1 MKNLLRIVVGV
12 SLLMSGF
19 LCQCVSAQTQSVY
32 DTYFS
37 IDSASPSTALFSPS
51 DILVAGPTVAISY
64 ASLGLVAGD
73 DMRDFTWGDNGSLYF
88 SVDRTSVGV
97 LNTAVNVQSSL
108 NQAAGDVFYSPLNG
122 DNYLTTNQNRLGL
135 IPLIGPSVNNT
146 LTPIDN
152 IDGLSFI
159 RNLAFA
165 PDYVL
170 APGSPTLSAIGATP
184 SDILTSSVFGPVIAV
199 NYELLGLSSSD
210 VIEGLAYLTTDR
222 EWLITL
228 APGSPTLNT
237 IGATSSDILYD
248 YANGSS
254 PGIYATYEEL
264 GLLSSDNVDAIALV
278 PEPSSALLVGFGTLT
293 IWAMRRFLSWRKR
306 S

>member
-1 MKNLLRIVVGV
+1 MKNLLRIGVGI
-12 SLLMSGF
+12 SLLMVGF
-19 LCQCVSAQTQSVY
+19 LCQRASGQTQTIY

-64 ASLGLVAGD
+64 ATLGLVAGD
-73 DMRDFTWGDNGSLYF
+73 DMRDFTWGDNGSVYF

-108 NQAAGDVFYSPLNG
+108 NQAAGDVFGSFLNG
-122 DNYLTTNQNRLGL
+122 NNYLSTNQNQLGL

-146 LTPIDN
+146 ITPIDN
-152 IDGLSFI
+152 MDGLTFI

-165 PDYVL
+165 PDFVL
-170 APGSPTLSAIGATP
+170 APGSPTLSTIGATP

-199 NYELLGLSSSD
+199 NYQSLGLSQND
-210 VIEGLAYLTTDR
+210 VIEGLAYLKTSR

-228 APGSPTLNT
+228 APGSPTLNI

-248 YANGSS
+248 YANGSN

-293 IWAMRRFLSWRKR
+293 ICAMRRFLFRRK
-306 S
+306 